1 MKIEKLLIYGFG
13 KHENVVINFT
23 SDLTI
28 VYGLN
33 EAGKTTIQQFILHV
47 LFGFPQRNSTSL
59 RYEPKSGG
67 KYGGQIQL
75 MDQLYGR
82 CTIERIR
89 GKSSGDVTVHFEDGT
104 TGGEEDLKALLRH
117 YNRASFESI
126 FSFSLLQLQGFE
138 KMDENELSRTL
149 LASGT
154 TGVDSLIQLE
164 KRMETDMGELFK
176 KSGRVP
182 KMNVKMKELR
192 ELELSLKEE
201 QERVAEYGPSI
212 SRIHKIDEQLTS
224 LRHQESKH
232 RKQLEQLALHR
243 QRLPLKLEREVL
255 QRQLEQVGTTS
266 FPADGIRRLESVSS
280 KLTEAKAAKHRI
292 EKELAELNTRMPKN
306 DRDDQLYK
314 IEQFVAKESE
324 WHGWRSTKTSLS
336 DEIRRLE
343 SLKQRLLDRLGVK
356 GDDGYQLVIAADV
369 SLRKEE
375 EMHELLTELTRL
387 NNQIDFAEKQ
397 YEMVEND
404 ARQVRTQLDSLPIP
418 SADEQKQAEEWPE
431 IQQQLAE
438 AKAYISFNK
447 HAKKESKSQ
456 LLPIGMLL
464 IGVSF
469 IGFGIIQLQ
478 WVSIILGVIIGGIG
492 AYLFSNKSD
501 IDDTKLTTMEKL
513 VSTYAHKEQ
522 EMKQL
527 SDRIEFYKQEK
538 NRLEEVST
546 ALRIK
551 AETTKSE
558 LDRFSSQGR
567 QNEVRFAKFIGAYGF
582 DGLPSPGIIPELF
595 RMIREVQEHSREL
608 EDASIQRSLIE
619 TKLELRFEEIQHILQ
634 QAVSKDNLYEVV
646 RKVFI
651 QHKEEIETKK
661 SLTTRIELV
670 KPSLVETTELID
682 SLELNLNSLL
692 KESGA
697 ETEADFYKAFDLH
710 QEANRLNER
719 LVSLESQ
726 ITASGP
732 MYFEEQVTENEI
744 EDKVT
749 FHETNLPLIEGEVH
763 SLINEK
769 AALVNKTEKLL
780 TDETYS
786 QLLQLFEIKK
796 AELAE
801 FAKEWSARKAIS
813 EAINRTMMELKEK
826 KLPEVLHHA
835 EQLFK
840 ELTDSKYTALIVTER
855 GTFEVLAGNGM
866 RYPIIELSQATKEQA
881 YISLRL
887 ALAASILETAPF
899 PIIMDDPFVHFD
911 EERLSRMMKLV
922 DSARNHQFIYFTC
935 HKKMK
940 DYWAD
945 GTIINVSEI
954 GSEQGAVV

>member
-13 KHENVVINFT
+13 KHENVSINFS
-23 SDLTI
+23 SDLNI

-47 LFGFPQRNSTSL
+47 LFGFPQRNSGSL

-75 MDQLYGR
+75 VDQLYGR

-89 GKSSGDVTVHFEDGT
+89 GKSSGDVKVHFEDGT
-104 TGGEEDLKALLRH
+104 TGGEEELKVLLRH

-126 FSFSLLQLQGFE
+126 FSFSLLQLQSFE
-138 KMDENELSRTL
+138 KMDEDELSRTL

-164 KRMETDMGELFK
+164 KRMETEMGELFK

-182 KMNVKMKELR
+182 KMNLKMKELR
-192 ELELSLKEE
+192 ELEVSLKEE
-201 QERVAEYGPSI
+201 QEKVEEYAPSI
-212 SRIHKIDEQLTS
+212 SRIHEIEEQLAS
-224 LRHQESKH
+224 LRNQDSNH

-243 QRLPLKLEREVL
+243 QRLPLQLKMEALQQQLERL
-255 QRQLEQVGTTS
+255 GRTS
-266 FPADGIRRLESVSS
+266 FPADGIRRLESTTG
-280 KLTEAKAAKHRI
+280 KLIEAKAAKHRI
-292 EKELAELNTRMPKN
+292 EQEIAELSTRLPKN
-306 DRDDQLYK
+306 NHDDQLSK
-314 IEQFVAKESE
+314 IDGLLAKESE

-343 SLKQRLLDRLGVK
+343 SLKQRLLDRLGIK
-356 GDDGYQLVIAADV
+356 SDDGYQIIIEADV

-375 EMHELLTELTRL
+375 EMHELLNELTRL

-397 YEMVEND
+397 YAMVENE
-404 ARQVRTQLDSLPIP
+404 AEQVHAQLESLPTP
-418 SADEQKQAEEWPE
+418 SVEELKQAEEWPK

-447 HAKKESKSQ
+447 HAEKESKSK
-456 LLPIGMLL
+456 LLPVGLLL
-464 IGVSF
+464 IAIAFVGY
-469 IGFGIIQLQ
+469 GIIQQQ
-478 WVSIILGVIIGGIG
+478 WYSVILGAIIGGIG
-492 AYLFSNKSD
+492 TFMYSKKGDSD
-501 IDDTKLTTMEKL
+501 DSKLAEMESF
-513 VSTYAHKEQ
+513 VSAHAHKEL

-527 SDRIEFYKQEK
+527 SDRIEFHAREK
-538 NRLEEVST
+538 NRIEEAIH
-546 ALRIK
+546 ALRLK
-551 AETTKSE
+551 AETIKSE
-558 LDRFSSQGR
+558 LDRLSSQRR
-567 QNEVRFAKFIGAYGF
+567 QTEVRFDEFIGAYGF

-595 RMIREVQEHSREL
+595 RMIREVQEIGREMKDAIQL
-608 EDASIQRSLIE
+608 QSSIKAKLDHRHED
-619 TKLELRFEEIQHILQ
+619 IQHVLQ
-634 QAVSKDNLYEVV
+634 SAVSADSLYEVL
-646 RKVFI
+646 RNTFI
-651 QHKEEIETKK
+651 QLKEKVETKK
-661 SLTTRIELV
+661 SLKIRIERI
-670 KPSLVETTELID
+670 KPSLVETNELID
-682 SLELNLNSLL
+682 SLEANLQALL
-692 KESGA
+692 KEAGA
-697 ETEADFYKAFDLH
+697 ETEEDFYRAYDLH
-710 QEANRLNER
+710 QEAIRLKEQ
-719 LVSLESQ
+719 VAALESQ

-732 MYFEEQVTENEI
+732 GYFEERITENEI
-744 EDKVT
+744 VT
-749 FHETNLPLIEGEVH
+749 KMTYHETELSIIADEVH

-780 TDETYS
+780 TDETYG

-801 FAKEWSARKAIS
+801 LAKEWSARKAIS

-826 KLPEVLHHA
+826 KLPEVLQHA

-840 ELTDSKYTALIVTER
+840 ELTDGKYTALIITEK
-855 GTFEVLAGNGM
+855 GTFEVLSGNGM

-922 DSARNHQFIYFTC
+922 ESARAHQFIYFTC

-940 DYWAD
+940 DHWVDA
-945 GTIINVSEI
+945 TIINVSEI